1 MQTTEAIRVWL
12 CDCGR
17 IHVEG
22 RHYRRSFTPGEFVE
36 LLRAAAA
43 DRPARYVPSSRFP
56 HPVQIVTGMR
66 PSAPGGLATEIA
78 KL

>member
-22 RHYRRSFTPGEFVE
+22 RHYRRSFTPAEFVE
-36 LLRAAAA
+36 LLRATAA
-43 DRPARYVPSSRFP
+43 DRPARYISSSRFP
-56 HPVQIVTGMR
+56 QSVQIVTGMR
-66 PSAPGGLATEIA
+66 PNAPGGLTTEVVR
-78 KL
+78 L